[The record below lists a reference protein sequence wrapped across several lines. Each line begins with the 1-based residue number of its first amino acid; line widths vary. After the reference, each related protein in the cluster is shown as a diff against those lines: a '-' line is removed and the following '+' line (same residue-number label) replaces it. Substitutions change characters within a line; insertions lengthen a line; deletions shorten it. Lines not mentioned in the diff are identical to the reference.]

1 MKEELTTVWRRLKGA
16 RWARH
21 GLILATAWA
30 WAWPAGAELSLFPT
44 RIVLEKNQRSAQVEL
59 LNRGSAPETYRIS
72 LVNRRMTVDGDIVP
86 ADKVEPDERFA
97 ESMLRYSP
105 RQVTL
110 QPGQSQTVRVLLRK
124 PAELDAGEYRS
135 HLQFDR
141 VEDSSAATSIEAA
154 ASAPVGGGIGVVI
167 RALVGASIPVIVRH
181 GDTQTRVTLSD
192 LALETDP
199 ASSARILRL
208 QFDRQGNRSVYGDL
222 RVTFTAAGRAAVEVG
237 RAFGVAVYVPN
248 PLRKARLQLEAP
260 PGVGLTGGVLHVTFR
275 ERPEA
280 GGALL
285 AEARLALP

>member
-1 MKEELTTVWRRLKGA
+1 MKAELTVWQRTSIA
-16 RWARH
+16 AWARRW
-21 GLILATAWA
+21 LVLVAAWA
-30 WAWPAGAELSLFPT
+30 CAWPAAAELSLFPT

-59 LNRGSAPETYRIS
+59 LNRGTAPETYRIS
-72 LVNRRMTVDGDIVP
+72 VVNRRMTVDGDIVL
-86 ADKVEPDERFA
+86 ADTAEPDERFA
-97 ESMLRYSP
+97 EAMVRYSP

-124 PAELDAGEYRS
+124 PAELAAGEYRS

-141 VEDSSAATSIEAA
+141 VEDTSAATSIEAT
-154 ASAPVGGGIGVVI
+154 APAPGGGIGVVI

-181 GDTQTRVTLSD
+181 GDTHARVALSD
-192 LALETDP
+192 LALETDA
-199 ASSARILRL
+199 ASSTRILRL
-208 QFDRQGNRSVYGDL
+208 QFDREGNRSVFGDL
-222 RVTFTAAGRAAVEVG
+222 RVSFTPAGRAAVEIG

-248 PLRKARLQLEAP
+248 PLRRARLPLDPP
-260 PGVGLTGGVLHVTFR
+260 PGVALTGGVLHVTFR

>member
-1 MKEELTTVWRRLKGA
+1 MKAEPTVWQRTSIAARARRWFVLVA
-16 RWARH
+16 
-21 GLILATAWA
+21 AWA
-30 WAWPAGAELSLFPT
+30 CAWPAAAELSLFPT

-59 LNRGSAPETYRIS
+59 LNRGTGPETYRIS
-72 LVNRRMTVDGDIVP
+72 VVNRRMTVDGDIVL
-86 ADKVEPDERFA
+86 ADNAEPDERFA
-97 ESMLRYSP
+97 DSMLRYSP

-124 PAELDAGEYRS
+124 PAELAAGEYRS

-154 ASAPVGGGIGVVI
+154 GSAPGGGGIGVVI

-181 GDTQTRVTLSD
+181 GDTQAQVALSD
-192 LALETDP
+192 LALESEP
-199 ASSARILRL
+199 PSSARILRL

-222 RVTFTAAGRAAVEVG
+222 RVTFTPNGRAAVEVG

-248 PLRKARLQLEAP
+248 LLRRARLQLDPP
-260 PGVGLTGGVLHVTFR
+260 PGVALAGGVLHVTFR